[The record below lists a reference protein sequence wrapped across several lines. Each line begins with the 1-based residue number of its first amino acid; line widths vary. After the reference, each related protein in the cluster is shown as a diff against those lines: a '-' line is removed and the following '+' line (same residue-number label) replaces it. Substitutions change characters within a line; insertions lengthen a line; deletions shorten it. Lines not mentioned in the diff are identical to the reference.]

1 MNIAYVR
8 VSTAEQNE
16 QRQIE
21 ALKQYK
27 IEKWFVEK
35 VTGKNCDRQQLKEM
49 LQFAREGDCIYVM
62 DWSRLSRST
71 VDLLRLID
79 GLSRKNVKL
88 ISLKENFDTSTPTG
102 RLMLG
107 LIAAINEFERTNL
120 LERQREGIEIAKQ
133 QGKYHGRKPNQYDEA
148 LLREVMIGLSN
159 NTMKVSDAAKRL
171 GVTRATVY
179 NLCRRHDIQ
188 I

>member
-71 VDLLRLID
+71 VD
-79 GLSRKNVKL
+79 
-88 ISLKENFDTSTPTG
+88 
-102 RLMLG
+102 
-107 LIAAINEFERTNL
+107 
-120 LERQREGIEIAKQ
+120 
-133 QGKYHGRKPNQYDEA
+133 
-148 LLREVMIGLSN
+148 
-159 NTMKVSDAAKRL
+159 
-171 GVTRATVY
+171 
-179 NLCRRHDIQ
+179 
-188 I
+188 